1 MFARTEPGD
10 VGAEV
15 LLRVS
20 IDGRDLAPPF
30 PLDGWRP
37 QPAWRFGAFAQTG
50 STVGDHQWVRSLR
63 VLGRHLP
70 NLAAVALEITTNAQ
84 QFSTD
89 AAQFTYYGGSTFQG
103 IEATPHTA
111 SPRLMAVSVSSGPAA
126 GATRVFITGVSL
138 RGGDDYRCRFGGLI
152 TPAAY
157 ESDGAQPDGS
167 ACLGLGL
174 L

>member
-89 AAQFTYYGGSTFQG
+89 AAQFTYYGGSTFQ
-103 IEATPHTA
+103 A
-111 SPRLMAVSVSSGPAA
+111 SPNPNPSPIPNPKLKP
-126 GATRVFITGVSL
+126 
-138 RGGDDYRCRFGGLI
+138 
-152 TPAAY
+152 
-157 ESDGAQPDGS
+157 
-167 ACLGLGL
+167 
-174 L
+174 